1 MTRCCGTGRPALST
15 MWAYI
20 RVRNPLAVG
29 AWTRVLPS
37 RVSKPAISSGP
48 YRYVRTPPGSV
59 RTSLDEARDAADAP
73 GAPQKTRSSAVAAV
87 ALHLTERHYSSPDRT
102 RNARSRTAPRTK
114 KARRGGPFLHAPKRT
129 RTSTRLS
136 RTRPSTLTAGASP
149 FQFGILEPTIVA
161 RQRRVRRM
169 SRARWFSKWFSN
181 ARRGASGTRESVPV
195 GLARHRWSEN

>member
-1 MTRCCGTGRPALST
+1 

-48 YRYVRTPPGSV
+48 YRDVRTPPGSV
-59 RTSLDEARDAADAP
+59 RTSRDEARDAADAA

-87 ALHLTERHYSSPDRT
+87 ALHLTERHYSSRDRT
-102 RNARSRTAPRTK
+102 RNARARTVPRTK

-136 RTRPSTLTAGASP
+136 RTRPSTLPVKPSPGAKPCCRAILCPAGGR
-149 FQFGILEPTIVA
+149 FGPYLTP
-161 RQRRVRRM
+161 RRV
-169 SRARWFSKWFSN
+169 SRGVSRNW
-181 ARRGASGTRESVPV
+181 
-195 GLARHRWSEN
+195 

>member
-20 RVRNPLAVG
+20 RVRKPLAVG
-29 AWTRVLPS
+29 ACTRVLPS

-59 RTSLDEARDAADAP
+59 RTSRDEARDAADAA

-102 RNARSRTAPRTK
+102 RNARARTAPRTK

-136 RTRPSTLTAGASP
+136 RTRPSTWRVYQFRHRREGDGEYSP
-149 FQFGILEPTIVA
+149 ETPRVESV
-161 RQRRVRRM
+161 RQGRYLVRTHVRRKM
-169 SRARWFSKWFSN
+169 KEVPSRMDIPKD
-181 ARRGASGTRESVPV
+181 
-195 GLARHRWSEN
+195 L